1 MQMSIPQ
8 YQHRIRKGAK
18 GALFIF
24 DTIRKKWVRL
34 LPEEWVRQQ
43 FIRWLIEEQHYPA
56 ALIAVEQSVSKWRA
70 DLVVYDRQG
79 QPFLVVECKRHT
91 ITLSRDTLMQVLR
104 YNALLKAP
112 YWAITNGE
120 EVYLFSVNTETQNV
134 EALDEFPPFPS

>member
-1 MQMSIPQ
+1 MQTSIPH
-8 YQHRIRKGAK
+8 YRHRIRKGPA
-18 GALFIF
+18 GALYIF

-56 ALIAVEQSVSKWRA
+56 ALIAVEQSLGKWRA
-70 DLVVYDRQG
+70 DIVVYDRRG
-79 QPFLVVECKRHT
+79 MPFLVVECKRHA

-120 EVYLFSVNTETQNV
+120 EVHLFSVNPEKQAM
-134 EALDEFPPFPS
+134 EALDAFPPFPS